1 MNNKGEYGFGI
12 IGCGVISNWHVQ
24 AVMASNGGYMVGA
37 VDVKPE
43 YSEAFCKKYNI
54 RQFMSVEEMLAC
66 PEVDVVC
73 VCTPSGFHA
82 RYALMAIEAGK
93 HTLCEKPLA
102 LTVEDCDKIIETR
115 DNKHVR
121 AGVVSQSRFRE
132 TTKKMKQ
139 IVAEGKLGRVVTADL
154 FMKYYRSQ
162 EYYDSSKW
170 RGTWELD
177 GGGALMNQGIHGV
190 DAILNIMGP
199 VKTVYGMARTLAR
212 NIEVEDTAAAVL
224 EFANGALGLVQG
236 TTSVHPGYP
245 RLIEISGTH
254 GTVACTENTFTKW
267 DIYGEK
273 VPDDIPFGDELE
285 MAGAN
290 DPKNIDN
297 EGHLTQ
303 INDFIE
309 AIREDRR
316 PTVDLREG
324 RRAIELITA
333 IYESS
338 RTMQPI
344 TLQSHM

>member
-12 IGCGVISNWHVQ
+12 IGCGVISNWH
-24 AVMASNGGYMVGA
+24 ARAINASNGGYLVGA

-43 YSEAFCKKYNI
+43 YSEAFCKNFNI
-54 RQFMSVEEMLAC
+54 RQFMTVEEMLSC
-66 PEVDVVC
+66 PDIDIVC

-82 RYALMAIEAGK
+82 KYALMAIEAGK
-93 HTLCEKPLA
+93 HVLCEKPLA
-102 LTVEDCDKIIETR
+102 LNTADCDKIIAARTHM
-115 DNKHVR
+115 NVR
-121 AGVVSQSRFRE
+121 AGVVSQSRFCE
-132 TTKKMKQ
+132 TTKIMKQ
-139 IVAEGKLGRVVTADL
+139 MIGEGKLGRVVTADL

-190 DAILNIMGP
+190 DALLTIMGP

-212 NIEVEDTAAAVL
+212 NIEVEDTASAVL
-224 EFANGALGLVQG
+224 EFANGALGIVQG
-236 TTSVHPGYP
+236 TTSILPGYP

-254 GTVACTENTFTKW
+254 GTIACTEDGFTKW
-267 DIYGEK
+267 DIDGEE
-273 VPDDIPFGDELE
+273 VPENIKLGEDLP
-285 MAGAN
+285 MSGAN
-290 DPKNIDN
+290 DPQSIGI
-297 EGHLTQ
+297 EGHIFQ

-309 AIREDRR
+309 SVKYDRR

-344 TLQSHM
+344 TLQQHM